1 MSIYRLSETCAVS
14 GQIAAADI
22 TTLAV
27 DGYATV
33 ICNRPDGE
41 EFGQPLAAD
50 VAAACKEHGIAF
62 HFIPIGHGGLT
73 ADLIGRFRDAVA
85 NSDGPVLA
93 YCRSGHRSSVI
104 WQASGSP

>member
-1 MSIYRLSETCAVS
+1 MSIYRLSESCAVS
-14 GQIAAADI
+14 GQITAADI

-41 EFGQPLAAD
+41 EFGQPLASD
-50 VAAACKEHGIAF
+50 VAAACEEHGIVF
-62 HFIPIGHGGLT
+62 HFIPIDRSGLT
-73 ADLIGRFRDAVA
+73 PAMIDSFRDAVA
-85 NSDGPVLA
+85 SSDGLVLA
-93 YCRSGHRSSVI
+93 YCRSGQRSSVI

>member
-1 MSIYRLSETCAVS
+1 MSVYRMSETCAVS
-14 GQIAAADI
+14 GQISAADV

-41 EFGQPLAAD
+41 EHGQPLASD
-50 VAAACKEHGIAF
+50 VAAACEEHGIVF
-62 HFIPIGHGGLT
+62 HFMPIDRSGLT
-73 ADLIGRFRDAVA
+73 PSMIESFREAVA
-85 NSDGPVLA
+85 GSDGPVLA
-93 YCRSGHRSSVI
+93 YCRSGQRSAVI